1 MHLKLDIRHG
11 KTWNQLNRTLP
22 HLLSS
27 NQNQL
32 TLQKCLHLNRAIR
45 LHSSSLSAIGCRHSS
60 SDPSYQYLQRSAIP
74 TMKFQPSLPRL
85 PIPELDKTC
94 ERYLEALKPIISDE
108 NQLNVTKRVV
118 QKFKSSEGQ
127 SLHSE
132 LLQENKRN
140 KHTSYISKPW
150 FEYYLKSRTPLPLN
164 FNPFL
169 AWKSDPNPE
178 YSPQLVRVSNMIL
191 SAMRF
196 RRSLLEEVLEPEVF
210 HMNPAKSDTK
220 VYRNLMK
227 VMPKSVATYAS
238 FAFKAFP
245 LDMSQFESLF
255 SSTRIPKHSCDQLI
269 RFPDSKH
276 IAVLRGGQFFAFDV
290 LDSNGN
296 LREASDIMTCVKHI
310 IDSPLNPNED
320 SITLFSTQDRDFW
333 AEIRQELVSSSASNK
348 EMLDLID
355 SALFVVSLD
364 EQTYDME
371 TERIPAAHNF
381 LHGFTDKTKNYVNRW
396 FDKSFSILTTRDGHS
411 AINFEH
417 SWGDGVA
424 VLRFFNEVYKDSTEK
439 RFLHPNSPLSKSIDL
454 SKEVKKLSFC
464 LSDNLKNAVKA
475 AKNNY
480 MKSTENLDINFIK
493 YSKMNRDYF
502 KKKKLSP
509 DSMFQL
515 GFQMAYYR
523 TNQSFTAT
531 YESCST
537 SAFKHGRTETVR
549 SATNETKDTSIA
561 FMRSQRPADSELRQM
576 LDKCSKKHF
585 QLTKEAA
592 MGQGFD
598 RHLFALKYMAEKTG
612 KPIPEFYSDKSYIEA
627 NQFVLSTSTLY
638 GEAFEGGA
646 FGPVVAN
653 GFGCGYGYT
662 DNILGLI
669 VSSYTP
675 HRNGKQFVEAFGQS
689 LDDIHNVLE
698 KF

>member
-1 MHLKLDIRHG
+1 
-11 KTWNQLNRTLP
+11 
-22 HLLSS
+22 
-27 NQNQL
+27 
-32 TLQKCLHLNRAIR
+32 
-45 LHSSSLSAIGCRHSS
+45 
-60 SDPSYQYLQRSAIP
+60 
-74 TMKFQPSLPRL
+74 MKFQSSLPRL

-94 ERYLEALKPIISDE
+94 ERYLEALKPIIADK
-108 NQLNVTKRVV
+108 NQLNVTKNIV
-118 QKFKSSEGQ
+118 QKFKSGEGQ
-127 SLHSE
+127 VLHSE
-132 LLQENKRN
+132 LVQENKRN
-140 KHTSYISKPW
+140 KQTSYISKPW

-169 AWKSDPNPE
+169 AWKSDPNPK
-178 YSPQLVRVSNMIL
+178 YNNQLIRSSNMIL

-196 RRSLLEEVLEPEVF
+196 RRSLVEQLLEPEVF
-210 HMNPAKSDTK
+210 HMNPLKSDTK
-220 VYRNLMK
+220 LYRNVMK
-227 VMPKSVATYAS
+227 VIPKSVATYAS

-255 SSTRIPKHSCDQLI
+255 SSTRIPKQSCDQLI

-276 IAVLRGGQFFAFDV
+276 VVVLKGGQFFSFNV

-296 LREASDIMTCVKHI
+296 LREASDIMTCIQQI
-310 IDSPLNPNED
+310 INLPINPNED
-320 SITLFSTQDRDFW
+320 SITLLSTEDRDVW
-333 AEIRQELVSSSASNK
+333 AKAREELVSSSANNK
-348 EMLDLID
+348 ENLNIID

-364 EQTYDME
+364 DTTYDI
-371 TERIPAAHNF
+371 ERQRIESAHNF

-396 FDKSFSILTTRDGHS
+396 FDKSFSILMTRDGQS

-424 VLRFFNEVYKDSTEK
+424 VLRFFNEVYKDSCEK
-439 RFLHPNSPLSKSIDL
+439 HFVGPNTPLSKNIDVI
-454 SKEVKKLSFC
+454 KEVKKLSFN
-464 LSDNLKNAVKA
+464 LSENSKNAVKVA
-475 AKNNY
+475 KSNYAKN
-480 MKSTENLDINFIK
+480 TENLDINFIK
-493 YSKMNRDYF
+493 YSKMNRDYL
-502 KKKKLSP
+502 KKKKVSP

-523 TNQSFTAT
+523 LNNSFTAT

-549 SATNETKDTSIA
+549 SATTETKEASIA
-561 FMRSQRPADSELRQM
+561 FMQKQRPTDSQLKEM

-598 RHLFALKYMAEKTG
+598 RHLFALKYMANKTG
-612 KPIPEFYSDKSYIEA
+612 KSIPELYSDKSYVEA
-627 NQFVLSTSTLY
+627 NHFVLSTSTLY

-646 FGPVVAN
+646 FGPVVDN

-669 VSSYTP
+669 VSSYNP